1 MTADS
6 ARETIAGSQVDAAA
20 GDTRPH
26 WLAVATSIGLEAD
39 IFSGQA
45 ALAMLAIPEEADLRI
60 DLDRCV
66 EI

>member
-1 MTADS
+1 LLS
-6 ARETIAGSQVDAAA
+6 RNNFNRG
-20 GDTRPH
+20 
-26 WLAVATSIGLEAD
+26 EAD

-45 ALAMLAIPEEADLRI
+45 ALAMLAIPEEADLDI